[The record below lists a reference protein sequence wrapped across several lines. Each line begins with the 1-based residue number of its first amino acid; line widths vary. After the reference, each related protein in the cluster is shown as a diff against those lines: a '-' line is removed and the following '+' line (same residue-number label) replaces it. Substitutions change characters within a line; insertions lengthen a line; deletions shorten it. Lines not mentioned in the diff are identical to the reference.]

1 MTETNTLS
9 RQPTKLDYASPNQ
22 FKFNI
27 TKLPKVEYFCTSV
40 NVPGI
45 SLYTTQQQTPLKDI
59 PLPGEKLTY
68 GNLVMTFLV
77 DEDLENFREIHGWL
91 TGVGFPQDRKQ
102 FRDILGSGSDRFP
115 TSSGS
120 NLKTDPGKTTYSAV
134 GTGAIYSDATLN
146 ILTSK
151 NNANI
156 EVRFSDV
163 FPISLTGLQYNV
175 NATDIQYLEATVE
188 FGYKIYEF
196 ATKGA
201 SRTTTTIT

>member
-45 SLYTTQQQTPLKDI
+45 TLGTIRQETPLKDI

-91 TGVGFPQDRKQ
+91 TGIGFPQDRKQ
-102 FRDILGSGSDRFP
+102 FRDIL
-115 TSSGS
+115 
-120 NLKTDPGKTTYSAV
+120 LKVKLFLKKLYRLRKYLKKNYSH
-134 GTGAIYSDATLN
+134 
-146 ILTSK
+146 ILKST
-151 NNANI
+151 
-156 EVRFSDV
+156 
-163 FPISLTGLQYNV
+163 
-175 NATDIQYLEATVE
+175 
-188 FGYKIYEF
+188 
-196 ATKGA
+196 
-201 SRTTTTIT
+201 

>member
-1 MTETNTLS
+1 MTTIDTLS

-22 FKFNI
+22 FKFLI

-40 NVPGI
+40 NLPGI
-45 SLYTTQQQTPLKDI
+45 SLGISTQTTPLKDI

-68 GNLVMTFLV
+68 GELAMTFLV

-91 TGVGFPQDRKQ
+91 TGLGFPKDRKE
-102 FRDILGSGSDRFP
+102 FRDILASGSDRFP
-115 TSSGS
+115 TSTGT
-120 NLKTDPGKTTYSAV
+120 NLQTDPGKTTYSAV
-134 GTGAIYSDATLN
+134 NTGAIFSDATLN

-151 NNANI
+151 NNPNI

-163 FPISLTGLQYNV
+163 FPTSLSGLQYTT
-175 NATDIQYLEATVE
+175 ADTDIKYLESTVT

-201 SRTTTTIT
+201 GKTSTTIT

>member
-45 SLYTTQQQTPLKDI
+45 TLGTIRQETPLKDI

-91 TGVGFPQDRKQ
+91 TGIGFPQDRKQ

-134 GTGAIYSDATLN
+134 GTGAIY
-146 ILTSK
+146 
-151 NNANI
+151 
-156 EVRFSDV
+156 
-163 FPISLTGLQYNV
+163 
-175 NATDIQYLEATVE
+175 
-188 FGYKIYEF
+188 
-196 ATKGA
+196 
-201 SRTTTTIT
+201 